1 MSMAEPS
8 SIQAEKEARA
18 IKKVSRRFLWF
29 LFILMTINYMDRSNV
44 GFAALTMNKDLG
56 ISAAMFGTSIAV
68 FSTFYFIC
76 EIPSNLIMARVGARR
91 WLARIMVTWGIASVG
106 CMFVVGAWS
115 LLGARALVGIAEA
128 GFAPGL
134 VLYLTYWF
142 PQYYRARANA
152 SFMISQPVA
161 NMTGAMISGVILGMN
176 GFLGIAGWRW
186 LFLIE
191 GLPAVI
197 FGIIAWFYLTDRPRD
212 AKWLTDE
219 EKRTLQAAIDVDA
232 AKRDKVAAAGPKRSV
247 TRHLLSRNNLLLSV
261 SFGTM
266 IASFSALANWLP
278 QILRGVTRPDM
289 PYWEIG
295 LLTAIPFACTLI
307 ALPLWA
313 MWSDR
318 TEERYWNCI
327 IPILCG
333 AGFWVAAALV
343 GNPAW
348 QLAALTAASVCVT
361 PVWPI
366 MFTLPAMV
374 LPREAHPAG
383 IAFINVVGIMGA
395 TLSPLIMGIM
405 RDLTGAFTAPMI
417 VIGALLAIGAGL
429 MMLVPRKLIV
439 GEPDAPALIEAVPEV
454 ATAT

>member
-1 MSMAEPS
+1 MSMADAT

-29 LFILMTINYMDRSNV
+29 LFILMTINYMDRTNV
-44 GFAALTMNKDLG
+44 GFAALTMNKDIG
-56 ISAAMFGTSIAV
+56 ISASVFGASLAV
-68 FSTFYFIC
+68 FSTFYFLC

-91 WLARIMVTWGIASVG
+91 WLSRIMVTWGLASIG

-115 LLGARALVGIAEA
+115 LIGARALVGIAEA

-134 VLYLTYWF
+134 VLYLTYWY

-161 NMTGAMISGVILGMN
+161 LATCSMLSGLILGMN

-212 AKWLTDE
+212 AKWLTAE
-219 EKRTLQAAIDVDA
+219 EKATLQTAIDIDS
-232 AKRDKVAAAGPKRSV
+232 AKRDKAAATEPRRSV

-266 IASFSALANWLP
+266 IASFSALSNWLP
-278 QILRGVTRPDM
+278 QILRGVSRPDM

-295 LLTAIPFACTLI
+295 ALTAIPYICTLI

-318 TEERYWNCI
+318 TQERYWNCI
-327 IPILCG
+327 IPIMCG
-333 AGFWVAAALV
+333 AACWVTAALV
-343 GNPAW
+343 TSPAW
-348 QLAALTAASVCVT
+348 QLAFLTLASVCVT

-405 RDLTGAFTAPMI
+405 KDLTGAFTAPMI
-417 VIGALLAIGAGL
+417 VIGAMLGIGAGL

-439 GEPDAPALIEAVPEV
+439 GEPEAPTLLEVVPEV
-454 ATAT
+454 ATAI

>member
-1 MSMAEPS
+1 MSMADAS
-8 SIQAEKEARA
+8 SIQAEKEARV
-18 IKKVSRRFLWF
+18 IKKVSRRLLWF

-56 ISAAMFGTSIAV
+56 ISASMFGASLAV

-76 EIPSNLIMARVGARR
+76 EIPSNLMLARVGARR
-91 WLARIMVTWGIASVG
+91 WLARIMVTWGIAAVG
-106 CMFVVGAWS
+106 CMFIVGAWS
-115 LLGARALVGIAEA
+115 LLGFRALVGMAEA

-134 VLYLTYWF
+134 VLYMTYWY

-161 NMTGAMISGVILGMN
+161 NATGAMISGLILGMN
-176 GFLGIAGWRW
+176 GFLGLAGWRW

-197 FGIIAWFYLTDRPRD
+197 FGVIAWFYLTDRPRD
-212 AKWLTDE
+212 AKWLTEDE
-219 EKRTLQAAIDVDA
+219 KQTLQAAIDVDA
-232 AKRDKVAAAGPKRSV
+232 AKRDKIADAGPKRSV

-261 SFGTM
+261 SYGT
-266 IASFSALANWLP
+266 IVASFSALANWLP
-278 QILRGVTRPDM
+278 QILRSVTPGL
-289 PYWEIG
+289 PYWQIG
-295 LLTAIPFACTLI
+295 ALTAIPFVCTLA

-318 TEERYWNCI
+318 MKERYWNCI
-327 IPILCG
+327 IPIMCG
-333 AGFWVAAALV
+333 AVCWVTAALV
-343 GNPAW
+343 GSAGW
-348 QLAALTAASVCVT
+348 QLAALTLASVCVT

-395 TLSPLIMGIM
+395 TISPLIMGIM

-439 GEPDAPALIEAVPEV
+439 GELDESILAEAVPEV

>member
-1 MSMAEPS
+1 MSMADAA

-44 GFAALTMNKDLG
+44 GFAALTMNRDLG
-56 ISAAMFGTSIAV
+56 ISPSMFGASVAV
-68 FSTFYFIC
+68 FSTFYFLC

-91 WLARIMVTWGIASVG
+91 WLSRIMVTWGLASAG
-106 CMFVVGAWS
+106 CMFIVGAWS
-115 LLGARALVGIAEA
+115 LLGFRALVGIAEA

-134 VLYLTYWF
+134 VLYLTYWY

-161 NMTGAMISGVILGMN
+161 NATGAMLSGLILGMD
-176 GFLGIAGWRW
+176 GVLGLAGWRW

-197 FGIIAWFYLTDRPRD
+197 FGVIAWFYLTDRPRD
-212 AKWLTDE
+212 AKWMTEE
-219 EKRTLQAAIDVDA
+219 EKRTLHTAIDVDA
-232 AKRDKVAAAGPKRSV
+232 AKRDKIATAGVQRSV
-247 TRHLLSRNNLLLSV
+247 TRHLLSRNNLLLSLCY
-261 SFGTM
+261 GTL
-266 IASFSALANWLP
+266 IASFSALSNWLP
-278 QILRGVTRPDM
+278 QILRGLTRPDM
-289 PYWEIG
+289 PYWQIG
-295 LLTAIPFACTLI
+295 ALTAIPFVCTVI

-318 TEERYWNCI
+318 TKERYWNCI
-327 IPILCG
+327 IPVLCG
-333 AGFWVAAALV
+333 AACWVTAALV
-343 GNPAW
+343 ASPAW
-348 QLAALTAASVCVT
+348 QLAALTLASVCVT

-383 IAFINVVGIMGA
+383 IAFINVVGLMGA
-395 TLSPLIMGIM
+395 TISPLIMGIM

-417 VIGALLAIGAGL
+417 VIGTLLAIGAGL
-429 MMLVPRKLIV
+429 MMLVPRRLIV
-439 GEPDAPALIEAVPEV
+439 GEPEAPALIEAAPKA
-454 ATAT
+454 ATAS